1 MPILRRGLSLTAVV
15 AVAAAVV
22 IIPTS
27 ASAAPG
33 LSALQ
38 FNEIETDGSPDWVEL
53 INTGATS
60 VDAAGAVI
68 TSVGNAGNQVLPSP
82 SVVPAGGVLLVNLSF
97 GLKKNDT
104 VTLFDTDGTTELD
117 QHAWGDFHL
126 QTHGRIPDGTGAFTA
141 LPAASPGAL
150 NADLTV
156 LRVNEI
162 ETDGSPDWVE
172 LFNTGA
178 TAVDATGAVIR
189 SVGNAGHQVLSSP
202 AIVPAGGVLLVN
214 LSFGLKKNDTLTLLA
229 ADDTTQLDQYTWG
242 DFHLHTWGRTP
253 DGTGPFALL
262 PTASPG
268 ALNAADPGPEPS
280 AGSILIN
287 EVDSAPD
294 DWVELVNAGSD
305 AVDISDYELRDKDD
319 DHRWRFAAGTT
330 IAAGAFLVVEGATV
344 GQVWDGSAWVAGTFA
359 GGVGGIGSDDRIRLY
374 DAGGELIDQTFQW
387 SKHAFVD
394 TESNGSY
401 ARCVDG
407 VGGFLQ
413 ASKTKGASNAGSCA
427 LPSVALNEINPSG
440 ADWVE
445 VINTGDATVDLSGW
459 YILDGDV
466 SHTVAQTNPL
476 PAGTTLAA
484 GARFVFLG
492 ETSAE
497 RHFQFGL
504 SNNAG
509 ESVTL
514 RTSTGTAVDSYGW
527 SVGISATVGRCPEG
541 TGAWDAQSATQG
553 TANTCGDTGPA
564 PEPEGR
570 VWPGS
575 TAVTVLD
582 PTPTF
587 LEDSSGLD
595 TWTDE
600 TGTYLYAIDNG
611 SGGTFWK
618 LAVDADGSIAF
629 APGWADGK
637 RVRFQKD
644 AADAGAAGPDTEGI
658 TVDGEGFVYAA
669 SERDNASN
677 GVNWNVILKVDPE
690 AAGPDLVAIDEWD
703 LTSAL
708 PAVDANLGIE
718 AVEWVA
724 DADLAGRLWDTTRSK
739 AYAPA
744 DYPGHGDG
752 LFFVALEDNGHV
764 YGFALRPDGEYELV
778 TDIDPGL
785 GAAMALDY
793 DTVLDVLWVVCDD
806 GCLGSSAQLTFNGTA
821 TPGRSVVA
829 RPAGMPN
836 LNNEGFATAPAEL
849 ISGGQRAV
857 WWFAD
862 GSPSQSLRTGTL
874 TARNTA
880 PPVALADLTSANQG
894 DLAAPSTATA
904 GQTVTIGADPALAGE
919 VIEVWLYST
928 PTLVATG
935 TLGAS
940 GSIAVTIPAGTPA
953 GAHHLVVVAAGTST
967 VYGWAGI
974 SVAALGLAIT
984 GFETTALVLTAL
996 ALLLAGGAAVLGS
1009 RRRRSA

>member
-1 MPILRRGLSLTAVV
+1 
-15 AVAAAVV
+15 
-22 IIPTS
+22 
-27 ASAAPG
+27 
-33 LSALQ
+33 
-38 FNEIETDGSPDWVEL
+38 
-53 INTGATS
+53 
-60 VDAAGAVI
+60 
-68 TSVGNAGNQVLPSP
+68 VLPSP

-104 VTLFDTDGTTELD
+104 VTLLDTDGTTELD

-126 QTHGRIPDGTGAFTA
+126 HTHGRIPDGAGAFVP

-150 NADLTV
+150 NADLSV
-156 LRVNEI
+156 LRLNEI

-178 TAVDATGAVIR
+178 TAVDATGAVIK
-189 SVGNAGHQVLSSP
+189 SVGNAGNQVLSSP
-202 AIVPAGGVLLVN
+202 AVVPAGGVLLVN
-214 LSFGLKKNDTLTLLA
+214 LSFGLKKNDTVTLLA
-229 ADDTTQLDQYTWG
+229 ANGTTQIDQYAWG
-242 DFHLHTWGRTP
+242 DFHLHTWGRSP
-253 DGTGPFALL
+253 DGTGSFALL
-262 PTASPG
+262 PSASPG
-268 ALNAADPGPEPS
+268 ALNAAGSDPDPEPS
-280 AGSILIN
+280 GGAIRIN

-294 DWVELVNAGSD
+294 DWVELFNPGS
-305 AVDISDYELRDKDD
+305 AALDIADYELRDKDD
-319 DHRWRFAAGTT
+319 DHRWRFAPGTT

-344 GQVWDGSAWVAGTFA
+344 GQVWNGSAWVSGTFA
-359 GGVGGIGSDDRIRLY
+359 GGVGGIGGDDRIRLY
-374 DAGGELIDQTFQW
+374 DAGGALIDETFQW
-387 SKHAFVD
+387 SKHAFVG
-394 TESNGSY
+394 TEANGSY

-413 ASKTKGASNAGSCA
+413 ASRTKGASNAGSCA
-427 LPSVALNEINPSG
+427 LPSVALNEINPNG

-445 VINTGDATVDLSGW
+445 VINTGDAAVDLTGW
-459 YILDGDV
+459 YILDGDA

-476 PAGTTLAA
+476 PAGTSLAA

-492 ETSAE
+492 ETSTE

-514 RTSTGTAVDSYGW
+514 LTATATAVDSYGW

-541 TGAWDAQSATQG
+541 TGVWGAQSPTQG
-553 TANTCGDTGPA
+553 AANVCGDPGPA
-564 PEPEGR
+564 PQPEGR

-595 TWTDE
+595 TWTDA

-618 LAVDADGSIAF
+618 LAVDSDGSIAF
-629 APGWADGK
+629 APGWTDGK

-644 AADAGAAGPDTEGI
+644 AGNAGAAGPDTEGI
-658 TVDGEGFVYAA
+658 TLDGDGFVYAA
-669 SERDNASN
+669 SERDNANN
-677 GVNWNVILKVDPE
+677 GVNWNVILKVDPD

-703 LTSAL
+703 ITSAL

-724 DADLAGRLWDTTRSK
+724 DADLTGKLWDTTRAK

-764 YGFALRPDGEYELV
+764 YGFALSSGGAFELV
-778 TDIDPGL
+778 ADIDPGL

-793 DTVLDVLWVVCDD
+793 DTVFDVLWVVCDD
-806 GCLGSSAQLTFNGTA
+806 GCLGSAAQLAFNGTA
-821 TPGRSVVA
+821 TPGTTVVA
-829 RPAGMPN
+829 RPSGMPN
-836 LNNEGFATAPAEL
+836 LNNEGFATAPAGL
-849 ISGGQRAV
+849 IAGGQRPV

-862 GSPSQSLRTGTL
+862 GAASESLRAGTL
-874 TARNTA
+874 TARNTT
-880 PPVALADLTSANQG
+880 PPVALADLTPANQG
-894 DLAAPSTATA
+894 GLSAPSSATA
-904 GQTVTIGADPALAGE
+904 GQTVTVEADPSLAGE
-919 VIEVWLYST
+919 LVEVWLYST

-940 GSIAVTIPAGTPA
+940 GTIAVTIPAGTPA
-953 GAHHLVVVAAGTST
+953 GAHYVVVVAAGTST
-967 VYGWAGI
+967 VYGWVGI
-974 SVAALGLAIT
+974 SVSALGLAIT
-984 GFETTALVLTAL
+984 GFETTTLVLTAL
-996 ALLLAGGAAVLGS
+996 ALLLAGGAATLGA
-1009 RRRRSA
+1009 RRRPSA